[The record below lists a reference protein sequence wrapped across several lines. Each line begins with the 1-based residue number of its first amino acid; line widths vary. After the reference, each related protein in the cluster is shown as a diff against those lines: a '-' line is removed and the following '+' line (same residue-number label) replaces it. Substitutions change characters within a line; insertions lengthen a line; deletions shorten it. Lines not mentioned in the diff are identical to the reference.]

1 MTPVNRKELFLSL
14 EDSPTPEYVEF
25 VDRSLQIT
33 QRLKTQ
39 EISLNGLNLTPCY
52 TDIVSKFINSYRFI
66 F

>member
-14 EDSPTPEYVEF
+14 EDSSAPGYVEF
-25 VDRSLQIT
+25 VGRSVQIIQT
-33 QRLKTQ
+33 LKCRN
-39 EISLNGLNLTPCY
+39 ISLIGLILTPCY